1 VNAVHEMVL
10 AGQLD
15 DLGDSWITM
24 FEDWATKG
32 LQAGLIVLVVV
43 IMVQRFSLKAG
54 IGALLL
60 MIIAL
65 GLYDSREDR
74 VRVVEESHWDGLPTG
89 KGRRTT
95 TGDALPP
102 PRRERPRG
110 EETGPLRAL
119 LNRAAAT
126 HIEVGRRPLTVYDE
140 LTGTRPFTTHPS
152 TRATS

>member
-1 VNAVHEMVL
+1 MNAVHEMVL

-65 GLYDSREDR
+65 GLYNARGDLADMFTDEVKNPANGAPAVPGLVEGTDSAAR
-74 VRVVEESHWDGLPTG
+74 VGSDGAGGGL
-89 KGRRTT
+89 
-95 TGDALPP
+95 
-102 PRRERPRG
+102 
-110 EETGPLRAL
+110 
-119 LNRAAAT
+119 
-126 HIEVGRRPLTVYDE
+126 
-140 LTGTRPFTTHPS
+140 
-152 TRATS
+152 

>member
-1 VNAVHEMVL
+1 MNTVHDVVL

-65 GLYDSREDR
+65 GLYDSREDLADMFTDE
-74 VRVVEESHWDGLPTG
+74 VKNPANGAPAHPGVVQGSEP
-89 KGRRTT
+89 
-95 TGDALPP
+95 AA
-102 PRRERPRG
+102 RPSSNG
-110 EETGPLRAL
+110 AGGQL
-119 LNRAAAT
+119 
-126 HIEVGRRPLTVYDE
+126 
-140 LTGTRPFTTHPS
+140 
-152 TRATS
+152 

>member
-1 VNAVHEMVL
+1 MNTVHEMVL

-65 GLYDSREDR
+65 GLYDSREDLADMFTDEVKNPANGAPAHPGIVQSER
-74 VRVVEESHWDGLPTG
+74 SASPGRSAGVGGGL
-89 KGRRTT
+89 
-95 TGDALPP
+95 
-102 PRRERPRG
+102 
-110 EETGPLRAL
+110 
-119 LNRAAAT
+119 
-126 HIEVGRRPLTVYDE
+126 
-140 LTGTRPFTTHPS
+140 
-152 TRATS
+152 

>member
-1 VNAVHEMVL
+1 MGGVVL

-65 GLYDSREDR
+65 GLYNAREDLADMFTDEVNNPSKGAPAAPGI
-74 VRVVEESHWDGLPTG
+74 VRSELPASRDHSPG
-89 KGRRTT
+89 
-95 TGDALPP
+95 
-102 PRRERPRG
+102 
-110 EETGPLRAL
+110 
-119 LNRAAAT
+119 
-126 HIEVGRRPLTVYDE
+126 VGGWL
-140 LTGTRPFTTHPS
+140 
-152 TRATS
+152 

>member
-1 VNAVHEMVL
+1 MNTMGGVVL

-65 GLYDSREDR
+65 GLYNAREDLADMFTDE
-74 VRVVEESHWDGLPTG
+74 VNNPSNSAPAVPGPVEGTDPAARLGSDGAG
-89 KGRRTT
+89 G
-95 TGDALPP
+95 
-102 PRRERPRG
+102 
-110 EETGPLRAL
+110 L
-119 LNRAAAT
+119 L
-126 HIEVGRRPLTVYDE
+126 
-140 LTGTRPFTTHPS
+140 
-152 TRATS
+152 